1 MLTTILK
8 NDLKILGI
16 SLIVFLVVLILA
28 INSEHRGFSHSLLAM
43 SIEGISLGIIL
54 PTIIPSFIIAYIS
67 HLLLD
72 VLNKKPIKILFPSER
87 EFCLNWF
94 YASKTANNVFMVIG
108 FIWLILAIVLCMSA
122 QI

>member
-72 VLNKKPIKILFPSER
+72 VLNKK
-87 EFCLNWF
+87 
-94 YASKTANNVFMVIG
+94 YAVEIPGIG
-108 FIWLILAIVLCMSA
+108 IIEKVASCEKG
-122 QI
+122 